1 VRGTYTVVLEC
12 DESKPIRVGKLGSTV
27 LSVGLYVYTGSALGR
42 GAMSLEKRLAR
53 HFATSKKARWHVDY
67 LTQRKACSARV
78 AVCLRSRRKLECTIN
93 EAIGACLN
101 AKPVLPRIGASDCK
115 CPGHLLQVN
124 SAKRRETVLRDLQGI
139 YSGFGESFTCS
150 SLNGSIS
157 LERLPISS

>member
-12 DESKPIRVGKLGSTV
+12 DEPKLVRVGKLGSIV

-53 HFATSKKARWHVDY
+53 HFATSKKVRWHVDY
-67 LTQRKACSARV
+67 LTQCKACSARV
-78 AVCLRSRRKLECTIN
+78 AVCLRSRRRLECTIN
-93 EAIGACLN
+93 EAIGDCLG
-101 AKPVLPRIGASDCK
+101 ARPVLPRIGASDCK

-124 SAKRRETVLRDLQGI
+124 SAKGRKTVLRNIQGI
-139 YSGFGESFTCS
+139 YSRFGESFTCS